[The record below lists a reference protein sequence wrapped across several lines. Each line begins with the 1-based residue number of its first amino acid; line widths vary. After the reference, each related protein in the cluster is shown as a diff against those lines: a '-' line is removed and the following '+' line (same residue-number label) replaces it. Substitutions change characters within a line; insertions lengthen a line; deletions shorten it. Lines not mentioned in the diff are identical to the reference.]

1 MRRFFCFLFT
11 ARVHFCLFFLLLGAS
26 IVLNPM
32 SSTAQEAYKNPSLS
46 FDERAQDLLSKLT
59 LEEKISLMCNNS
71 PGVERLG
78 IRPYDWWNEAL
89 HGVARAGK
97 ATVFPQAIGMAAT
110 FDDQALKE
118 TFSIISDEA
127 RAKYNDFQKSGLYS
141 GYKGLTFWTPNIN
154 IFRDPRW
161 GRGMETYGEDPYL
174 TSRMGLAVVRG
185 LQGEPSSGIK
195 YDKTHACAKH
205 YAVHSGPEWNR
216 HSFDAKNI
224 SLRDLNETYLPAFKT
239 LVTEGDVKEV
249 MCAYNSFDGEPCCS
263 SDRLLV
269 NILRNEWGFD
279 GIVVSDCGAIA
290 DFYRDGAHKTHPSA
304 AAASADAVVS
314 GTDLNCGGTYHAL
327 NDAVKKGLITEKEID
342 KSVFRLLRAR
352 FELGMFDDDA
362 LVGYSQIPY
371 SVVECNA
378 HKTKALEMAQKSM
391 VLLSNKNNTLPL
403 NKKLRKIAV
412 IGPNA
417 NDSVMLWANYNGTPT
432 KSVTILDGIIAKL
445 SPEQVIY
452 EKGCDYVSDRV
463 FQSYFD
469 QFKFNGKSGFKATF
483 WNNKELA
490 GEAVANTWISTPPAY
505 NGGGGTRF
513 EPNVNLE
520 DFSARFES
528 EFIPQKSEKVVFRI
542 EGDDAYRVFVDGK
555 EVISEWNNGASRLRD
570 CELSVVKN
578 QKYKIVVEYYQ
589 AGGDA
594 SLRFDIG
601 LDTQLD
607 YNAVVERVKDADA
620 IIFVGGIS
628 ASLEGEEMGVKL
640 PGFNGGDR
648 TDIELPKVQKKMLS
662 ALKASGKPL
671 VFVLCTG
678 SAIALPEEKE
688 ISDAMLCAWYP
699 GQEGGEAVADVLFGD
714 YNPAGRLPITFY
726 AASSDLPDFED
737 YNMNEGRTYRYFKG
751 KPLFPFGYGMSYST
765 FSYSKA
771 KLDRAKIR
779 KGESTSLKLYLK
791 NTNKVAGEEVIQ
803 IYVRNLQDAEGPIK
817 SLRAFKRVALEKGEG
832 KFITIDLSASSFEFF
847 NPMSGKMEVRP
858 GEYEILYGGT
868 SDEQYLKKIPLVVY

>member
-1 MRRFFCFLFT
+1 MKRFFCCRIM
-11 ARVHFCLFFLLLGAS
+11 AKVHFSIFFLLLDFTVTFCPVALHG
-26 IVLNPM
+26 
-32 SSTAQEAYKNPSLS
+32 QEAYKNPSLS
-46 FDERAQDLLSKLT
+46 FEERTQDLLNRLT
-59 LEEKISLMCNNS
+59 LDEKISLMCNNS
-71 PGVERLG
+71 PGVQRLG

-97 ATVFPQAIGMAAT
+97 ATVFPQTIGMAAT

-118 TFSIISDEA
+118 TFNIISDEA
-127 RAKYNDFQKSGLYS
+127 RAKYNDFQKKGLYN

-185 LQGEPSSGIK
+185 LQGEASAGIK
-195 YDKTHACAKH
+195 YDKAHACAKH

-224 SLRDLNETYLPAFKT
+224 SLRDLYETYLPAFKT
-239 LVTEGDVKEV
+239 LVTEGNVKEV

-269 NILRNEWGFD
+269 SILRNEWGFD

-290 DFYRDGAHKTHPSA
+290 DFYRDGAHETHSSA
-304 AAASADAVVS
+304 AEASADAVVS

-352 FELGMFDDDA
+352 FELGMFDDA
-362 LVGYSQIPY
+362 SLVGYSQIPY
-371 SVVECNA
+371 SVVECGA

-391 VLLSNKNNTLPL
+391 VLLNNKNNTLPL
-403 NKKLRKIAV
+403 SKKLRKIAV

-469 QFKFNGKSGFKATF
+469 QFNFNGKSGFKATF
-483 WNNKELA
+483 WNNKELV

-513 EPNVNLE
+513 EPNVNLV

-528 EFIPQKSEKVVFRI
+528 EFVPQKSEKVVFRI

-555 EVISEWNNGASRLRD
+555 EVISEWRNGPSRMRD
-570 CELSVVKN
+570 YEFTAVKD
-578 QKYKIVVEYYQ
+578 QKYQIIVEYYQ

-601 LDTQLD
+601 LDLPLD

-699 GQEGGEAVADVLFGD
+699 GQEGGKAVTDVLFGD

-737 YNMNEGRTYRYFKG
+737 YNMKEGRTYRYFKG
-751 KPLFPFGYGMSYST
+751 KPLFPFGHGMSYST

-771 KLDRAKIR
+771 RLDKSKIR
-779 KGESTSLKLYLK
+779 KGESVSLKLPLK
-791 NTNKVAGEEVIQ
+791 NTSKIAGEEVVQVYI
-803 IYVRNLQDAEGPIK
+803 RNLQDTDGPIK
-817 SLRAFKRVALEKGEG
+817 SLRAFKRVALG
-832 KFITIDLSASSFEFF
+832 KKERKSIKIDLSTSSFEFF
-847 NPMSGKMEVRP
+847 NPKSGKMEVLP

-868 SDEQYLKKIPLVVY
+868 SDEQHLKKLPLIVY